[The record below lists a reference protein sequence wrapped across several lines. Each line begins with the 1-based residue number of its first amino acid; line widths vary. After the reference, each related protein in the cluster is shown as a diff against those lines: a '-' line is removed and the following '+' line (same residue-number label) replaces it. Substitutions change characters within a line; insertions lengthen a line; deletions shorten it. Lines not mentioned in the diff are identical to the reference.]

1 MPDILL
7 RNADSV
13 YERSITRFS
22 DVVCQFT
29 VANGNE
35 ISYEVLEVSPDPDPT
50 ERVER
55 SIIRFKEVVC
65 EFIVID
71 GTDVHAFEL
80 EPEFVDLTGGPVPA
94 EVITIETAANKA
106 NGVAAYF
113 QSLLEATDTK
123 GFFWIR
129 GDAESIPNNQCIYY
143 IGHGGG
149 VNVEGARFRS
159 GHISKLTSFSGT
171 YDCIINE
178 GDQFVVVDFNNEEGD
193 VVIPNNAG
201 INVSNIT
208 ASATCATAADVNSM
222 LDTSVDTVVLA
233 KTVPSAVNC
242 FCMAVKSSSVIRK
255 TSGSVGGVSIDAA
268 NAVDL
273 AADTPLIAIQYNQW
287 GDNMPLEQFPY
298 TNFHE
303 LNLDWIIDEIKK
315 ARATQKDIEA
325 RLPEITEDILLQLI
339 ADGVI
344 GFTLGTSYD
353 ALTEELT
360 LSVTAI

>member
-7 RNADSV
+7 RDADPV

-94 EVITIETAANKA
+94 EVITIETAATKA
-106 NGVAAYF
+106 NGVSSYF
-113 QSLLEATDTK
+113 QSLMEATDTK

-129 GDAESIPNNQCIYY
+129 GDAESITNNQCIYY
-143 IGHGGG
+143 IGKGGN
-149 VNVEGARFRS
+149 VNIEGTRFRS
-159 GHISKLTSFSGT
+159 GHISKLTAFSGT
-171 YDCIINE
+171 YDCIIHE

-193 VVIPNNAG
+193 IAIPNNAG
-201 INVSNIT
+201 VSVTNI
-208 ASATCATAADVNSM
+208 SATAACSTAADVNTM

-233 KTVPSAVNC
+233 KTVPSAVNG
-242 FCMAVKSSSVIRK
+242 FCMAVKSSTVIRK

-273 AADTPLIAIQYNQW
+273 ASGTPLIAIQYN
-287 GDNMPLEQFPY
+287 
-298 TNFHE
+298 
-303 LNLDWIIDEIKK
+303 
-315 ARATQKDIEA
+315 
-325 RLPEITEDILLQLI
+325 
-339 ADGVI
+339 
-344 GFTLGTSYD
+344 
-353 ALTEELT
+353 
-360 LSVTAI
+360 

>member
-1 MPDILL
+1 MSDILL
-7 RNADSV
+7 RDADSV

-94 EVITIETAANKA
+94 EVITVETAATKA
-106 NGVAAYF
+106 NGVSSYF
-113 QSLLEATDTK
+113 QSLMEATDTK

-129 GDAESIPNNQCIYY
+129 GDAESITNNQCIYY
-143 IGHGGG
+143 IGHGGN
-149 VNVEGARFRS
+149 VNIEGARFRS
-159 GHISKLTSFSGT
+159 GHISKLTSFAGT
-171 YDCIINE
+171 YDCIIHE

-193 VVIPNNAG
+193 VAIPNNTG
-201 INVSNIT
+201 VSVTNI
-208 ASATCATAADVNSM
+208 SATAACSTAADVNTM
-222 LDTSVDTVVLA
+222 LDTNVDTVVLA
-233 KTVPSAVNC
+233 KTVPSAING
-242 FCMAVKSSSVIRK
+242 FCMAVKDSSVIRK
-255 TSGSVGGVSIDAA
+255 TSGSVSGVTIDAA

-273 AADTPLIAIQYNQW
+273 ASGTPLIAIQYN
-287 GDNMPLEQFPY
+287 
-298 TNFHE
+298 
-303 LNLDWIIDEIKK
+303 
-315 ARATQKDIEA
+315 
-325 RLPEITEDILLQLI
+325 
-339 ADGVI
+339 
-344 GFTLGTSYD
+344 
-353 ALTEELT
+353 
-360 LSVTAI
+360 